1 MIGGMRIGAV
11 IFTTFFMP
19 LTSFA
24 AGLVPCGGRGE
35 SPCDANICYA
45 GALIDNVGD
54 WFVGI
59 AGIVVIFLIIRG
71 GLQLVLS
78 MGSMTAKA
86 DAKRGI
92 STAVIGY
99 IILLMA
105 WMLVD
110 TLLKFFTID
119 PEWGVWNPF
128 NCA

>member
-1 MIGGMRIGAV
+1 MIGGMRQIA
-11 IFTTFFMP
+11 IFFTTLLMP
-19 LTSFA
+19 LTSFG

-35 SPCDANICYA
+35 TPCDANICYA

-59 AGIVVIFLIIRG
+59 AGIFIIFLIIRG
-71 GLQLVLS
+71 GLQIGLS
-78 MGSMTAKA
+78 MGSVTAKA

-92 STAVIGY
+92 GVAVFGY
-99 IILLMA
+99 ILILAA
-105 WMLVD
+105 WMVVD
-110 TLLKFFTID
+110 TFLKFFTVD